1 MIDQSRLPVTNID
14 INISSIIPMKNK
26 IPSSIACPP
35 DLILYTSYKT
45 TPNFCQTVAHPKRK
59 IQILSI
65 MLIFGVLLQGFFN
78 GKV

>member
-1 MIDQSRLPVTNID
+1 MIDQSRLPVTNIE

-26 IPSSIACPP
+26 IPNSIAYPP
-35 DLILYTSYKT
+35 DLTLYTSNKT
-45 TPNFCQTVAHPKRK
+45 TSTFCQTVAHHKRK